1 MTTDVNVLVSIEDYE
16 WYPIL
21 DILQYCYMT

>member
-21 DILQYCYMT
+21 GILQYYHMT